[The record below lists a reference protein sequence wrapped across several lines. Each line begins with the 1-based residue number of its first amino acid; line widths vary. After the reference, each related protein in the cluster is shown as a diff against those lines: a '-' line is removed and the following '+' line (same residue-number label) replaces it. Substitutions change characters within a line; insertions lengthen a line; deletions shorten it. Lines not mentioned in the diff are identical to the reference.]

1 MRFDLGY
8 RSGCSVFAMVYV
20 LATRDNDLWC
30 GTKKVLITWNC
41 LADDSSNNSGFFAA
55 FQQEQ

>member
-8 RSGCSVFAMVYV
+8 SSGCYV
-20 LATRDNDLWC
+20 LAARDNDLWC